1 VAGGRALQVFH
12 AIALVIGIIAF
23 VVLLERMGVA
33 GLYRVIGGIGG
44 WFLVIAAIDL
54 VSVMCDAGAVYYF
67 ASANAEVSYWRVF
80 AAQASGLAINRLT
93 PGNAMGEPVKVT
105 MLVEHVPQRV
115 AISAIVMFN
124 VATTLIA
131 IAAIVIG
138 VPITLLVVDLPG
150 RLPLLVWI
158 STGVLVV
165 VAVAQIILVR
175 RGALGTLITG
185 ARRLGLSADRARRWQ
200 TRIAGVDAHLQ
211 NLGAPGSRRGFV
223 FVIGSR
229 LLNQAGTVVLLIAS
243 GIPLSVPLVA
253 AMLSVGILVT
263 WMSNIV
269 PLGMGIADGTNYAL
283 YGALGATGAQGLDF
297 TMINRARTFVL
308 ALMGLTVMLI
318 ANVIDRLR
326 GRRSTP
332 SV

>member
-1 VAGGRALQVFH
+1 MAGGRALHGFH

-23 VVLLERMGVA
+23 VVLVERMGLA

-138 VPITLLVVDLPG
+138 VPITLLTIELPG
-150 RLPLLVWI
+150 QLQLLVWI

-165 VAVAQIILVR
+165 AAVAQIILVR
-175 RGALGTLITG
+175 RGALGTLISV
-185 ARRLGLSADRARRWQ
+185 ARRLGLSADRAARWQ
-200 TRIAGVDAHLQ
+200 ARIAGVDAHLK
-211 NLGAPGSRRGFV
+211 NLGGAGSRRGFV

-229 LLNQAGTVVLLIAS
+229 LLNQVGTVVLLIAS

-283 YGALGATGAQGLDF
+283 YDALGASGAQGLDF

-308 ALMGLTVMLI
+308 ALMGLTVMLL
-318 ANVIDRLR
+318 ANVVDRVR
-326 GRRSTP
+326 GRR
-332 SV
+332 

>member
-1 VAGGRALQVFH
+1 MAGGRALQVFH
-12 AIALVIGIIAF
+12 AIALIIGIIAF
-23 VVLLERMGVA
+23 VVLVDRMGLA
-33 GLYRVIGGIGG
+33 GLYRVIGGIGF

-67 ASANAEVSYWRVF
+67 ANANANAEVSYWRVF

-138 VPITLLVVDLPG
+138 VPITLLLVELPG
-150 RLPLLVWI
+150 QLQLLVWI
-158 STGVLVV
+158 ATGVLVV
-165 VAVAQIILVR
+165 AALAQIILVR

-185 ARRLGLSADRARRWQ
+185 ARRVGLSADRAGRWQ
-200 TRIAGVDAHLQ
+200 TRIAGIDAQLQ
-211 NLGAPGSRRGFV
+211 HLGAPGSRRGFV

-243 GIPLSVPLVA
+243 GIPLSAPLVA
-253 AMLSVGILVT
+253 AMLSVGILVS

-318 ANVIDRLR
+318 ANVVDRLR
-326 GRRSTP
+326 RR
-332 SV
+332 